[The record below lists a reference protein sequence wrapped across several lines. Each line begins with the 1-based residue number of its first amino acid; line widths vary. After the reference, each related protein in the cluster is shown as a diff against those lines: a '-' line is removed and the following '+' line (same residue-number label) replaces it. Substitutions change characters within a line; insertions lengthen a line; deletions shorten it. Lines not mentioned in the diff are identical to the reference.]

1 MRSGWS
7 ELFPGGARALVLTE
21 AQRELLRRP
30 IGELIPGS
38 PEETREALS
47 GLLGAEPAL
56 VVAVGDVVSAEV
68 GALGPRRVVYV
79 TDDRSRRSRTER
91 VELQVDQEIRCAN
104 PAGSVTRESFEALEA
119 AIRAAGRVRVLVEGE
134 EDLLALVA
142 VYLAPAGSL
151 VLYGQPSEGLVVVEV
166 NEERKRFAKLI
177 FSGALPVREAS
188 PSA

>member
-7 ELFPGGARALVLTE
+7 ELFRGGARALVLTE
-21 AQRELLRRP
+21 AQREILRRP
-30 IGELIPGS
+30 IGDLIPGS
-38 PEETREALS
+38 PVETREALR
-47 GLLGAEPAL
+47 GLLGEGTAL

-68 GALGPRRVVYV
+68 SAIMPKRVVYV
-79 TDDRSRRSRTER
+79 TDDRSRRTPSTR
-91 VELQVDQEIRCAN
+91 VELQVEEEIRCAN

-119 AIRAAGRVRVLVEGE
+119 AILRAGRVRVLVEGE

-142 VYLAPAGSL
+142 VYLAPTGSL

-166 NEERKRFAKLI
+166 NEERKRFAYLI
-177 FSGALPVREAS
+177 FSGAVPVREAP